1 MIDLTETIDRMFEA
15 GRPSEEQLHFGI
27 FDKRVLLPLPQ
38 LLDDT
43 SHKAGRTISEA
54 ELRIMAGY
62 GWLPLLPGA
71 GDDGN
76 EEGAPL
82 YVPDRVGL
90 FLKLQVQ
97 GYTTDEL
104 RVIAD
109 FEEFLIDNIL
119 AAGDLAYVED
129 DLETLLLYAQA
140 RIYALEHGTA
150 TDSKGVPI
158 DRTAEV
164 EQARREVKFVK
175 GLQANGVPERLTERI
190 EKRAF
195 RVRALN
201 EMMRV
206 ILYEEDHA
214 KITAEYGPVVVC
226 SSGSWNQTEGY
237 KGGPIIWDL
246 TVKSAL
252 AYGDSSAMP
261 PIRVPGFLL
270 QGDRVVPTR
279 TFRPAEYAQRW
290 RELDLDAYLECWG
303 DLRGER
309 RCLNCFSALPTDSDE
324 RKRFCNEKC
333 RNAAKQRRHRER
345 NPDSVERAQQRYW
358 QSLDS

>member
-15 GRPSEEQLHFGI
+15 GRGGTQLRFAI
-27 FDKRVLLPLPQ
+27 FDKSVLLPLPQ
-38 LLDDT
+38 LLDAASD
-43 SHKAGRTISEA
+43 KAGRPISEA
-54 ELRIMAGY
+54 ELRIMAGQ

-71 GDDGN
+71 GIDGN
-76 EEGAPL
+76 EEGAPI

-90 FLKLQVQ
+90 FMKLQRQ

-119 AAGDLAYVED
+119 AADDLAYVED

-140 RIYALEHGTA
+140 RIDALEHGTA

-158 DRTAEV
+158 DRTAEL
-164 EQARREVKFVK
+164 ERARREVTFTQ
-175 GLQANGVPERLTERI
+175 GLQANGVPERLTARI
-190 EKRAF
+190 EKQAF
-195 RVRALN
+195 RVRAIN
-201 EMMRV
+201 EFTRV
-206 ILYEEDHA
+206 TLFETDRA
-214 KITAEYGPVVVC
+214 KITAEYSPVVVC
-226 SSGSWNQTEGY
+226 SSGSWSQTEGF
-237 KGGPIIWDL
+237 KGGPIIWDV
-246 TVKSAL
+246 TVKSVL
-252 AYGDSSAMP
+252 AYGDSTGVP

-290 RELDLDAYLECWG
+290 REHDLDAYLECWAKF
-303 DLRGER
+303 RGER
-309 RCLNCFSALPTDSDE
+309 RCLNCFSTLPSDADE

-333 RNAAKQRRHRER
+333 LNAEKQRRHRER

>member
-15 GRPSEEQLHFGI
+15 GRPSGTQLQFRI
-27 FDKRVLLPLPQ
+27 CDKSVLLPLPQ
-38 LLDDT
+38 LLDAA

-54 ELRIMAGY
+54 ELRIMAGQ

-71 GDDGN
+71 GIDGN
-76 EEGAPL
+76 EEGAPI

-90 FLKLQVQ
+90 FMKLQRQ

-104 RVIAD
+104 HVIAD

-119 AAGDLAYVED
+119 ATGDLAYVED

-140 RIYALEHGTA
+140 RIISLEHGTA

-158 DRTAEV
+158 DRTAEL
-164 EQARREVKFVK
+164 ERARREVTFIR

-206 ILYEEDHA
+206 ILYETDRA
-214 KITAEYGPVVVC
+214 KITAEYSPVVVC
-226 SSGSWNQTEGY
+226 SSGFWSQTEGF
-237 KGGPIIWDL
+237 KGGPITWDL

-252 AYGDSSAMP
+252 AYGDSSAIP

-290 RELDLDAYLECWG
+290 RELDLDAYLECWAA
-303 DLRGER
+303 LRGER
-309 RCLNCFSALPTDSDE
+309 RCLNCFSALPSDAND

>member
-1 MIDLTETIDRMFEA
+1 
-15 GRPSEEQLHFGI
+15 
-27 FDKRVLLPLPQ
+27 
-38 LLDDT
+38 
-43 SHKAGRTISEA
+43 
-54 ELRIMAGY
+54 MAGL

-71 GDDGN
+71 GDDGT

-82 YVPDRVGL
+82 YVPDRVAL
-90 FLKLQVQ
+90 FLKLQAQ

-109 FEEFLIDNIL
+109 AEEFLIDNIL
-119 AAGDLAYVED
+119 TTGDLAYVED
-129 DLETLLLYAQA
+129 DLETLLLYTQA
-140 RIYALEHGTA
+140 RLFALEHT
-150 TDSKGVPI
+150 TKNDSKGVPI

-164 EQARREVKFVK
+164 ERARREVEFTKC
-175 GLQANGVPERLTERI
+175 LQANGVPERLTARI
-190 EKRAF
+190 PQKAF

-201 EMMRV
+201 EIQRV
-206 ILYEEDHA
+206 ILYESDRA
-214 KITAEYGPVVVC
+214 QVTAEYSPFVVC
-226 SSGSWNQTEGY
+226 SSGSWSYTEGV
-237 KGGPIIWDL
+237 KGGPINWDV

-252 AYGDSSAMP
+252 TYGDSSAVP

-270 QGDRVVPTR
+270 QGDRVASTR

-290 RELDLDAYLECWG
+290 RELDLDAYLECWAE
-303 DLRGER
+303 LRGER
-309 RCLNCFSALPTDSDE
+309 RCLNCFSALLSDADD
-324 RKRFCNEKC
+324 RKRFCNDKC